1 MKDNHK
7 EEDVSEASDV
17 MTSNENSISESGT
30 NPVKML
36 EPEENISTTSD
47 ISPSSAD
54 VDKKTNVNINADNHV
69 ATDEDMDSSME
80 RSLDIL
86 KKRNGINISFS
97 KGGKKKLRLEVP
109 MAKSREV
116 DSETN
121 KARGTKIQ
129 EGYRSYIDFDTIV
142 QTKDKENLNVS
153 NKRTLAKQTKLFPA
167 ALDNTSF
174 SSTELE
180 GYEHEDET
188 SANAKDTNNN
198 LQTNDGQVAKENMA
212 MYEDDS
218 NEKKVDAY
226 KDENNGDTIQKIAA
240 TSSLLYE
247 SREADVNDDSLVNS
261 EEMASLIYTDAR
273 ITAPRTMILSSH
285 KDGTIKYSIKRN
297 HDDSLNEEKTY
308 EIDSGSISHDSEN
321 AFYLNTDDDNKNA
334 VPNAIDESSNVIDN
348 SKGHHYMD
356 FLDDVLNDGIYFASN
371 SFFLPCFFK
380 IVYLLPTH
388 RITIL

>member
-7 EEDVSEASDV
+7 EEDLSEPSDV
-17 MTSNENSISESGT
+17 MTSNENSISKSGT
-30 NPVKML
+30 NPVNIL

-54 VDKKTNVNINADNHV
+54 VDEKTNVNINAENHV
-69 ATDEDMDSSME
+69 ETNEDMDSSME
-80 RSLDIL
+80 RSLDTL
-86 KKRNGINISFS
+86 KKRHGINISFS
-97 KGGKKKLRLEVP
+97 KDGKKKLRLEVP
-109 MAKSREV
+109 MAKSRDV

-121 KARGTKIQ
+121 KARGEKIQ
-129 EGYRSYIDFDTIV
+129 TGYRSYIDFDTIV
-142 QTKDKENLNVS
+142 QTKDKENLNIS
-153 NKRTLAKQTKLFPA
+153 NKHTLAKQTKSFPI

-174 SSTELE
+174 SSRELE

-188 SANAKDTNNN
+188 SANAKTNND
-198 LQTNDGQVAKENMA
+198 LQTNDGQVAKKNMA

-218 NEKKVDAY
+218 NEKKLDAY
-226 KDENNGDTIQKIAA
+226 KNKNNGDAIQKIAA
-240 TSSLLYE
+240 TSPLLYE
-247 SREADVNDDSLVNS
+247 SREAVVNDDPLVNS
-261 EEMASLIYTDAR
+261 EEMAALIYTDAR

-308 EIDSGSISHDSEN
+308 EIASGSISHDSEN

-334 VPNAIDESSNVIDN
+334 MPNAIDESSNLIDD

-356 FLDDVLNDGIYFASN
+356 SIDDVSNDGTYFPSN
-371 SFFLPCFFK
+371 SFFFRVFSRFSIFCPF
-380 IVYLLPTH
+380 I
-388 RITIL
+388 

>member
-1 MKDNHK
+1 
-7 EEDVSEASDV
+7 

-36 EPEENISTTSD
+36 EPEENILTTND

-54 VDKKTNVNINADNHV
+54 VDEKTNVNINATNHV
-69 ATDEDMDSSME
+69 DTIEDMDSSME
-80 RSLDIL
+80 RSLDIP
-86 KKRNGINISFS
+86 KKRHGINIRR
-97 KGGKKKLRLEVP
+97 GEKKKLRLEVP

-116 DSETN
+116 DSENN
-121 KARGTKIQ
+121 KTRGEKIQ
-129 EGYRSYIDFDTIV
+129 TGYRYYIDFDTIV

-153 NKRTLAKQTKLFPA
+153 NKHTLAKQTKLFPT
-167 ALDNTSF
+167 ALDSTSF

-188 SANAKDTNNN
+188 SASAKTINN
-198 LQTNDGQVAKENMA
+198 LQTNDGQVAKKNMA

-226 KDENNGDTIQKIAA
+226 KDENNNDTIQKIAA

-247 SREADVNDDSLVNS
+247 SREAGVNDDSLVNS
-261 EEMASLIYTDAR
+261 NEMASLIYTDAR

-297 HDDSLNEEKTY
+297 HDDSLNEEKAY
-308 EIDSGSISHDSEN
+308 EKSSGSISHDSEN
-321 AFYLNTDDDNKNA
+321 AFDLNTDDDNKNA
-334 VPNAIDESSNVIDN
+334 MPHAIDESSNLIDD

-356 FLDDVLNDGIYFASN
+356 SIDDVSNDGTYFPSN
-371 SFFLPCFFK
+371 SFFCRVFSRLYIFCPF
-380 IVYLLPTH
+380 I
-388 RITIL
+388 